1 MPARNVQHLHPLSR
15 FILHRRQSIPHV
27 RHVPLCRC
35 KVFFEL
41 IEIHYIFQK
50 VNSIHCVDVVD
61 VDVDVDADADACSRA
76 RNCLS
81 RLDMT
86 GGLHAQS

>member
-1 MPARNVQHLHPLSR
+1 M
-15 FILHRRQSIPHV
+15 
-27 RHVPLCRC
+27 
-35 KVFFEL
+35 
-41 IEIHYIFQK
+41 YIFQK

-61 VDVDVDADADACSRA
+61 VDADADADADACTRA